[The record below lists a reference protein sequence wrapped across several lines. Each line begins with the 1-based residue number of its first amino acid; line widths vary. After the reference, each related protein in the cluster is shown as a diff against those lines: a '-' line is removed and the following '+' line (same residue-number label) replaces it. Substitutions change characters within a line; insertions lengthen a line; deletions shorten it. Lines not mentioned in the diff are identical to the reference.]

1 MVLQKESAMQI
12 ISSKIIKIFLVCSF
26 LTSSLACNLIE
37 GFLQNIEGV
46 KSTAASIATDA
57 KGGQEALAT
66 AHAIATQLAGS
77 HLMETAKAM
86 ATEVSQS
93 GAIET
98 LQAVITGQA
107 PGLDATLQ
115 AFLTQEAPA
124 LEETAR
130 ALLTQV
136 PPLSPL
142 PSDDIPMPEGEK
154 ENLVI
159 SNNTLTYVISMPYS
173 EVVAFYKAEMP
184 KKGWRYQPTTS
195 KELDNSAILNFIKDN
210 LSASISINFNPAN
223 QKTMVVIFIQNP

>member
-1 MVLQKESAMQI
+1 MQI
-12 ISSKIIKIFLVCSF
+12 LSSKSIRIYLICVL
-26 LTSSLACNLIE
+26 LTSSLACNLFS
-37 GFLQNIEGV
+37 GFLQNLEGV
-46 KSTAASIATDA
+46 KSTVVSLATDA
-57 KGGQEALAT
+57 KGGQEAFAT
-66 AHAIATQLAGS
+66 ANAIATQLAGS

-93 GAIET
+93 GAVET
-98 LQAVITGQA
+98 LQAVITKQA
-107 PGLDATLQ
+107 PGLDATLP

-142 PSDDIPMPEGEK
+142 PPDDIPMPEGEK

-159 SNNTLTYVISMPYS
+159 STNTITFVISMPYS

-195 KELDNSAILNFIKDN
+195 KELDNSSILNFTKDN

-223 QKTMVVIFIQNP
+223 QKTMIVIFIQNP

>member
-1 MVLQKESAMQI
+1 MQI
-12 ISSKIIKIFLVCSF
+12 LSLRKSIRIFLFC
-26 LTSSLACNLIE
+26 LLLASSLACNLIS
-37 GFLQNIEGV
+37 GILQNLEGV
-46 KSTAASIATDA
+46 KSTAASIATAA
-57 KGGQEALAT
+57 KGGQEELAT
-66 AHAIATQLAGS
+66 AHAIATQFAGS
-77 HLMETAKAM
+77 ELMKTAKAM

-93 GAIET
+93 GAVET
-98 LQAVITGQA
+98 LQALITNQA

-142 PSDDIPMPEGEK
+142 LPEDIPMPEGEK

-159 SNNTLTYVISMPYS
+159 STNTITFVISMPYS
-173 EVVAFYKAEMP
+173 EVVSFYKAEML
-184 KKGWRYQPTTS
+184 KKGWRYQPTTP
-195 KELDNSAILNFIKDN
+195 KELDYSSILNFTKDN

-223 QKTMVVIFIQNP
+223 QKTMIVILMRNP